1 MNKLEAI
8 EIIEQNK
15 IQVSRIVERNSEEEV
30 IQNKIK
36 LVDYVPLDIV
46 VNTIDKIGL
55 KRVVVP
61 KYIAD
66 KIDYCKDAEGY
77 GLFHAM
83 DYCFGYKDSAEW
95 LEYNQDAF
103 ALAWLDGYEV
113 EKEKRYRVLIKDG
126 LVLNRRLV
134 KSPIANTFE
143 FVIGSNLGILG
154 IESFTKQELIEAGF
168 GGVFDNEMFEVVEA
182 EDD

>member
-1 MNKLEAI
+1 MTLKYDKNTKLI
-8 EIIEQNK
+8 GGFSI
-15 IQVSRIVERNSEEEV
+15 
-30 IQNKIK
+30 
-36 LVDYVPLDIV
+36 DIV
-46 VNTIDKIGL
+46 DETDPVWSYMLRHNMLDENIDWVTEDVITNLLEKPKVKL
-55 KRVVVP
+55 P

-66 KIDYCKDAEGY
+66 KIEYCKDAEGY

-95 LEYNQDAF
+95 LEYNQDTF
-103 ALAWLDGYEV
+103 ARAWLDGYEV

-168 GGVFDNEMFEVVEA
+168 GGVFDNEMFEVEEVSE
-182 EDD
+182 

>member
-15 IQVSRIVERNSEEEV
+15 IQVSLIVERNSEEEV

-66 KIDYCKDAEGY
+66 KIEYCKDADGY

-95 LEYNQDAF
+95 LEYNQETF
-103 ALAWLDGYEV
+103 ARAWLDGYDI
-113 EKEKRYRVLIKDG
+113 EKEKLYTAKLK
-126 LVLNRRLV
+126 L
-134 KSPIANTFE
+134 TE
-143 FVIGSNLGILG
+143 
-154 IESFTKQELIEAGF
+154 
-168 GGVFDNEMFEVVEA
+168 
-182 EDD
+182 

>member
-1 MNKLEAI
+1 MNKQEAI

-66 KIDYCKDAEGY
+66 KIEYCKAAEGY

-83 DYCFGYKDSAEW
+83 DYCFDYRDSAEW
-95 LEYNQDAF
+95 LEYNQETF
-103 ALAWLDGYEV
+103 ALAWLDGYDI
-113 EKEKRYRVLIKDG
+113 EKEKLYTAKLKLTDEYLAYDNDNVEYYFTDKEMAS
-126 LVLNRRLV
+126 
-134 KSPIANTFE
+134 KFTEEE
-143 FVIGSNLGILG
+143 FKKMK
-154 IESFTKQELIEAGF
+154 FW
-168 GGVFDNEMFEVVEA
+168 DNPAFKVEEVHSER
-182 EDD
+182 

>member
-30 IQNKIK
+30 IQSKIK

-66 KIDYCKDAEGY
+66 KIEHCKYADGY

-95 LEYNQDAF
+95 LEYNQETF
-103 ALAWLDGYEV
+103 ARAWLDGYDI
-113 EKEKRYRVLIKDG
+113 EKEKLYTAKLKLTDEYLAYDNDNVEYYFTDKEMAS
-126 LVLNRRLV
+126 
-134 KSPIANTFE
+134 KFTEEE
-143 FVIGSNLGILG
+143 FKKMKFWDNPVFK
-154 IESFTKQELIEAGF
+154 IEEAH
-168 GGVFDNEMFEVVEA
+168 
-182 EDD
+182 